1 MWVSYTLDFNIL
13 STLHSVVS
21 HSQPHVSQLLDFN
34 MLSTLCPVVSSHMQV
49 SYTLDFN
56 MMSTLHSVVS
66 QPHVSQ
72 LVSYTSDFNMMST
85 LYSVVSQP
93 HVLQTGFQHP
103 VNPVPCGVTATCDLV
118 TNWILTCWQPCALWC
133 HNHMCYKLDF
143 DILSTPKAPLK
154 MVKLCHKTYVNH
166 YPDQTFK
173 ISLGHLDHC
182 SIQEWNEMNEHVGS
196 HKQKLP
202 RRSYQ

>member
-1 MWVSYTLDFNIL
+1 ML

-34 MLSTLCPVVSSHMQV
+34 MLSTLWPVVSSHMQV

-66 QPHVSQ
+66 HSQPHVSQ
-72 LVSYTSDFNMMST
+72 LVSYTLDFNMMST
-85 LYSVVSQP
+85 LSSVVSQP
-93 HVLQTGFQHP
+93 HVLQTGFQHA

-118 TNWILTCWQPCALWC
+118 TNWILTCCHPCALWC

-143 DILSTPKAPLK
+143 NMLST
-154 MVKLCHKTYVNH
+154 LCPVVSQ
-166 YPDQTFK
+166 P
-173 ISLGHLDHC
+173 
-182 SIQEWNEMNEHVGS
+182 HVTNWILTS
-196 HKQKLP
+196 CQPQRLP
-202 RRSYQ
+202 SRRSNSVTRHM

>member
-1 MWVSYTLDFNIL
+1 MHSHYDTALNNALTLMTWLLTMHSHHEHHQWSHHLQTSAWEVHCETSTTFQRSFVLQNTSLRLGPSNSSVRGGVTDTSESVTHWVLTCRPPCALWCHSHMWVSYTLDFNIL

-93 HVLQTGFQHP
+93 HVLQTGF
-103 VNPVPCGVTATCDLV
+103 
-118 TNWILTCWQPCALWC
+118 
-133 HNHMCYKLDF
+133 
-143 DILSTPKAPLK
+143 
-154 MVKLCHKTYVNH
+154 
-166 YPDQTFK
+166 
-173 ISLGHLDHC
+173 
-182 SIQEWNEMNEHVGS
+182 
-196 HKQKLP
+196 
-202 RRSYQ
+202 